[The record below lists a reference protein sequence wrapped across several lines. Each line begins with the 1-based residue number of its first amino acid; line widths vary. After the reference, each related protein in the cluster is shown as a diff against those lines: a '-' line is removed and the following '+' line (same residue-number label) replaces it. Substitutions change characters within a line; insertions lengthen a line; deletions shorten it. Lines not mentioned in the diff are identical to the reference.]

1 MNTIVLHAETLA
13 VTEYT
18 PAFTGLS
25 PNFAVLGGKLCSVGG
40 TADDAAVIAPVA
52 EFGFVM
58 NSGWGLQRPRF
69 MYALGDGGTALSA
82 YVKLL
87 DGTRYDYT
95 TPQLTRRSTR
105 FTLGGGLRDN
115 YLQFGITGDASV
127 TLEQVAFETA
137 GSQQRRI

>member
-1 MNTIVLHAETLA
+1 MNTIVLHAEILA

-18 PAFTGLS
+18 PTFTGLS
-25 PNFAVLGGKLCSVGG
+25 PNFAVIGGKLCSVGG
-40 TADDAAVIAPVA
+40 TLDVAAAIAPVA
-52 EFGFVM
+52 EFGFSM

-69 MYALGDGGTALSA
+69 TYALGDGGSALSS

-87 DGTRYDYT
+87 DGTRYNYA
-95 TPQLTRRSTR
+95 TPQLTKRSTR

-115 YLQFGITGDASV
+115 YLQFGIIGNASM

-137 GSQQRRI
+137 NSQQRRM